1 MYRPLLFTIVICV
14 IYADVNAQKSKRTPE
29 EKAQYYTKQMSEK
42 IEIDSALYQKIYDV
56 NLYISKLFDSLY
68 NTIPDDDMGKKRGAA
83 MIYKKRDSMYKSV
96 LPIKLYLKYD
106 DIQREE
112 REKKMK
118 RDKKEN

>member
-1 MYRPLLFTIVICV
+1 MYKSLIFTILICV
-14 IYADVNAQKSKRTPE
+14 IYTGVQAQKSKRTPD

-42 IEIDSALYQKIYDV
+42 IELDSALFQKIYEV
-56 NLYISKLFDSLY
+56 NLHISKQFDSLY

-118 RDKKEN
+118 KDKKEN